1 MTDVLDERKKKNSLI
16 FECIACKNIK
26 NKENLS
32 LSIRPEGEVFG
43 KYGSWKNGRM
53 EVMDKKTFRL

>member
-16 FECIACKNIK
+16 FECIACKNVK

-32 LSIRPEGEVFG
+32 LSLRQEGEVFWKWEVG
-43 KYGSWKNGRM
+43 KLGRW
-53 EVMDKKTFRL
+53 EVGEF